1 MAVDR
6 MRDGRVF
13 RFGEVLAGIL
23 LAVGWVGGC
32 AGQGRTAPVSPR
44 EVDNLRTNLRQVVA
58 QSRDRVFPA
67 LVNIHVVTVDYYG
80 GKEHKNRA
88 VGSGTI
94 ISKDGYVVTN
104 QHVTNDGKKFKC
116 TLANEEEIDA
126 ALIGEDPLTDLAV
139 LKLTLAQRKSKEPL
153 PVAAFGNSDE
163 LQIGDYVMAMGSPF
177 ALSRSVTLG
186 IVSNTKRVFAGGMM
200 GDDNEEMQLEGGQR
214 TGLFTQW
221 IQHDAAINPGNSG
234 GPLVNLNGQI
244 VGVNELGGGGGL
256 GFAIPSNLA
265 RKVVEQL
272 IARGE
277 VLRSYIGVS
286 LKPIEK
292 TGLEK
297 GVLINSVVK
306 DEPAYKGGIRAGDVL
321 LEVDGKPVTVR
332 FAEEVPP
339 LAKQIADL
347 PIGSIVKVKYER
359 DGKVVEG
366 TVKTQKLQKDR
377 GKEVAF
383 RLWGLTGME
392 ITDKIAFDHHLDSTD
407 GVLISGVR
415 DGGPGALAEPSLA
428 GGDVIGSLD
437 GQKVKNLDEFIKIY
451 EKMTTSDKPS
461 KSILVQFDRSG
472 KNNVTLVKPKPNDEE
487 DPPREVAK
495 AWIGIDTQPVLKD
508 LAEKLGNA
516 KGLGFRVTRIYPKT
530 MAASS
535 DLKVGDII
543 VSLNGEDVR
552 PRGMQDSGMLART
565 VRKLRIGEPAKL
577 GVLRT
582 GQSAQV
588 NVELERT
595 RITSEEALHDQNRDF
610 ELSCREL
617 TFFDRD
623 ENRWSDDVQ
632 GVVVSQIEPAG
643 WAGLGGIRS
652 GDLIQR
658 IGNYEIKDIA
668 GYRKAMKAI
677 TKAQSDRVV
686 FVILRDQRTHFQY
699 VEPDWKPM
707 STEESAKQTA
717 KANLTK
723 IKE

>member
-1 MAVDR
+1 M
-6 MRDGRVF
+6 
-13 RFGEVLAGIL
+13 
-23 LAVGWVGGC
+23 
-32 AGQGRTAPVSPR
+32 
-44 EVDNLRTNLRQVVA
+44 
-58 QSRDRVFPA
+58 
-67 LVNIHVVTVDYYG
+67 VTVDYYG

-94 ISKDGYVVTN
+94 ISKAGYVVTN

-116 TLANEEEIDA
+116 TLANEEEIGA
-126 ALIGEDPLTDLAV
+126 ELVGEDPLTDLAI
-139 LKLTLAQRKSKEPL
+139 LKLNLSERKSKDPL

-186 IVSNTKRVFAGGMM
+186 IVSNAKRVFAGGMM
-200 GDDNEEMQLEGGQR
+200 GEDGEEMQLEGGQR

-234 GPLVNLNGQI
+234 GPLVNLAGEI
-244 VGVNELGGGGGL
+244 VGVNELGGGSGL

-265 RKVVEQL
+265 RKVAEQL
-272 IARGE
+272 VERGE

-306 DEPAYKGGIRAGDVL
+306 DEPAYKAGIRAGDVL
-321 LEVDGKPVTVR
+321 LEVGGTPVTVR

-339 LAKQIADL
+339 LAKRIADM
-347 PIGSIVKVKYER
+347 PIGSAVKVKYER
-359 DGKVVEG
+359 DGKVAE
-366 TVKTQKLQKDR
+366 TAIKTQKLQKDR

-392 ITDKIAFDHHLDSTD
+392 ITEKMVFDHHLDSID
-407 GVLISGVR
+407 GVMVSGVR
-415 DGGPGALAEPSLA
+415 DGGPAALAEPSLS
-428 GGDVIGSLD
+428 GGDVIDSVD
-437 GQKVKNLDEFIKIY
+437 GQKVKNLDEFIKVY
-451 EKMTTSDKPS
+451 EKITSSEKPA

-472 KNNVTLVKPKPNDEE
+472 KNNVTLVKPKPNDDE

-530 MAASS
+530 QAAASN
-535 DLKVGDII
+535 LKVGDII
-543 VSLNGEDVR
+543 ISLNGEDVR
-552 PRGMQDSGMLART
+552 PRGMQDAGMLART
-565 VRKLRIGEPAKL
+565 VRKLRIGEAAKL
-577 GVLRT
+577 SVLRS
-582 GQSAQV
+582 GEPAQV
-588 NVELERT
+588 TVDLERT
-595 RITSEEALHDQNRDF
+595 RITSDEALHDQNRDF
-610 ELSCREL
+610 ELSVREL

-632 GVVVSQIEPAG
+632 GVVVSQVEPAG
-643 WAGLGGIRS
+643 WAGLGGIRGS
-652 GDLIQR
+652 DLIQR
-658 IGNYEIKDIA
+658 IANYDIKDID

-677 TKAQSDRVV
+677 TKAQPDRVV

-699 VEPDWKPM
+699 VEPDWKPL
-707 STEESAKQTA
+707 SSEETAKEKS

-723 IKE
+723 VKE